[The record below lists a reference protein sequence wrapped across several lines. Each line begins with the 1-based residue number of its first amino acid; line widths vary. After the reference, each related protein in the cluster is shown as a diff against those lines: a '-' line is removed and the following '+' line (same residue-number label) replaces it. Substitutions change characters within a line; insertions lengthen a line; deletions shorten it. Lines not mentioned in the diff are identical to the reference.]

1 MGGNILKASFAASLA
16 ASLLFSVAGC
26 MGHAKGSRSDN
37 SADSLRQTAYE
48 KPQARDKRGR
58 RLGFEVKDNAFE
70 RRLMR
75 RGQRARYAPALDSY

>member
-1 MGGNILKASFAASLA
+1 MGGNFLRACLA
-16 ASLLFSVAGC
+16 VGLIASVAGC
-26 MGHAKGSRSDN
+26 MGHGETSKAERQSDT
-37 SADSLRQTAYE
+37 LRQTAYA
-48 KPQARDKRGR
+48 KPSARDKRGR